1 MSAGRGLMSAA
12 RIVLRLVGSCP
23 FAWCALDAKNLSG
36 VTPWTTVCVTVNAQD
51 TNSHQQRG
59 TCGHRKV
66 GAMSDVAKWV
76 DAKHGKEAFDQ
87 HQSHVDDTVP
97 FCGYRAAL
105 IEAVELLERKYRDDE
120 YVALCPKDEMCVD
133 CDVRRFLEGL
143 DE

>member
-97 FCGYRAAL
+97 FCGYRTAL
-105 IEAVELLERKYRDDE
+105 IEAVELLQRHDWQWQEKH
-120 YVALCPKDEMCVD
+120 VATDCPCYHHKT
-133 CDVRRFLEGL
+133 RRFLEGL